1 MLSLL
6 CVSFRDAK
14 RCNGLRRT
22 LGLGGVERRTITKGS
37 HKYGDEDVSQVV
49 RVSFLTKGEGAVVVD
64 DVGKVNTERGNKVR
78 ATGRQ
83 LYHVIASPVI

>member
-6 CVSFRDAK
+6 RVSFGDAK

-22 LGLGGVERRTITKGS
+22 LGLGGVKRRTITKGS

-49 RVSFLTKGEGAVVVD
+49 RVSFLTTKGKALSSSTMSV
-64 DVGKVNTERGNKVR
+64 K
-78 ATGRQ
+78 
-83 LYHVIASPVI
+83 